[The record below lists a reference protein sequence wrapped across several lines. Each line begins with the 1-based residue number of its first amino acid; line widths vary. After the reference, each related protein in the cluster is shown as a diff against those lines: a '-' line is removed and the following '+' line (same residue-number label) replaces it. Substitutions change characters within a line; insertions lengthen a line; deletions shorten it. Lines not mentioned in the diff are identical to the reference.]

1 MLFRSEQKADQLASR
16 EQEIRRC
23 IATLREMT
31 PVPTAE
37 VEPKKRAA
45 PKPRQ
50 ETAKPKSAKPKSA
63 KPKTAKAKAAPTDDA
78 PQSAKGRLPRKGVQQ
93 LYCEDEPTRKAKVS
107 ELKAEGYT
115 RVSGGQPLTAKTY
128 DVRPSGDG
136 DQSSVVL
143 WREAAAN

>member
-1 MLFRSEQKADQLASR
+1 MTNALFFASERASR
-16 EQEIRRC
+16 TVSH
-23 IATLREMT
+23 ATHT
-31 PVPTAE
+31 
-37 VEPKKRAA
+37 
-45 PKPRQ
+45 
-50 ETAKPKSAKPKSA
+50 
-63 KPKTAKAKAAPTDDA
+63 PTDDA